1 VPVRRLRVSGDEGN
15 VELPLIGLMGSGRLV
30 ALTGLGGMRVSAKLI
45 WTCFFEL
52 ESLNGKGLP
61 RPSLSVSSCSCS
73 CSCSREGDIGGSGGG
88 LRSASSGIGYG
99 VLVPLRGGMGLGN
112 RGSMPSS
119 TSEDGNSI

>member
-15 VELPLIGLMGSGRLV
+15 VELPLIGLMGSGMLV

-61 RPSLSVSSCSCS
+61 RPFLSVSS

-119 TSEDGNSI
+119 TSDEGNST